1 MNYNIIRGGHEDLNR
16 IYPMM
21 TFDFESWE
29 LPKESEFHAAMLKGA
44 ELLLLKD
51 GTGLECGYAM
61 MLKSRGDN
69 YVLLGWLGVYPNV
82 RGHGIGGEFL
92 SCLREYYSAL
102 GGILLEVTKY
112 PELEKARKLHA
123 FYQRNGYVDVKCEY
137 ILYNEPAALMYLP
150 IAGPEDIS
158 GDIRVIIR
166 GCYLPLYTET
176 EQKKYIDIK

>member
-82 RGHGIGGEFL
+82 RGNGIGGKFL

-102 GGILLEVTKY
+102 GGILLVVL
-112 PELEKARKLHA
+112 PRRRLPRGRDARGAHRALRPRHGRVVPHHARRGRVLHG
-123 FYQRNGYVDVKCEY
+123 R
-137 ILYNEPAALMYLP
+137 PAAHARALALSALAEGIGNAP
-150 IAGPEDIS
+150 RSPPALVFRPAPS
-158 GDIRVIIR
+158 RA
-166 GCYLPLYTET
+166 
-176 EQKKYIDIK
+176 